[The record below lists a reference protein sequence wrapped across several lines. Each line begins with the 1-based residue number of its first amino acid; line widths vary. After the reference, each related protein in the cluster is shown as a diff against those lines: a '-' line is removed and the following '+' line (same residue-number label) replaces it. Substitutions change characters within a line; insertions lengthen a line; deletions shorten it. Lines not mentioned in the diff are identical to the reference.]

1 MSLHATIQS
10 LAMGLAA
17 TLSGFIITQDAT
29 GALVGYQNVG
39 YVAIVANIIAI
50 WFVSR
55 VVMHDANPNLPDV
68 VPK

>member
-1 MSLHATIQS
+1 
-10 LAMGLAA
+10 MGLAA